1 MNDFIFSFIFNI
13 IISIFLIYGGHL
25 IWDYLKDTYTHQK
38 TKDLVNTQINKY
50 KQIVEEMQNSPN
62 NNNTIIQ
69 ANNTP
74 IDFQN
79 MDDDL
84 TSFMQQQSP

>member
-13 IISIFLIYGGHL
+13 IISIFLIYCGHL

-69 ANNTP
+69 ANNAP

-84 TSFMQQQSP
+84 TSFMQQQSS